1 MFSFDNFKSKGRMAL
16 IFFFCEKA
24 LSLKS
29 VLHIQTK
36 HLRLFLA
43 SLQRGEVEELAKNL
57 SEVRNFQTSQT
68 YFLRFF
74 SWNFLFSFDIFKTTS
89 RMTVL
94 FLLFESPDSEEYFT
108 YQVHTYE
115 IYCDLSAAQ
124 RSWRV
129 KKTLKK

>member
-1 MFSFDNFKSKGRMAL
+1 MFSFDNFQTKGRMTL
-16 IFFFCEKA
+16 IFFCEKA

-29 VLHIQTK
+29 VLHTQTK
-36 HLRLFLA
+36 NLRLVLA

-57 SEVRNFQTSQT
+57 SKVRNFQTSQS
-68 YFLRFF
+68 YFLSFF

-94 FLLFESPDSEEYFT
+94 FLLLESPDSEEYFT
-108 YQVHTYE
+108 YQVHAYE

-124 RSWRV
+124 RS
-129 KKTLKK
+129 